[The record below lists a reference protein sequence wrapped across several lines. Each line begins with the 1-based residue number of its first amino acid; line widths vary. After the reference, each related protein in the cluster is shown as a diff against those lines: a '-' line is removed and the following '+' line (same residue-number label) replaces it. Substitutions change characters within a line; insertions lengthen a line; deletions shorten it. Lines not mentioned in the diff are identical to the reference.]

1 MKAATVAVI
10 VVTWNS
16 AEVLPGLLD
25 SLERGLLGI
34 SWELTVADN
43 ASADMTLDVVRS
55 AVPSARIV
63 QTGYNAGYAAAI
75 NAALAG
81 IDPCTAVLILN
92 PDIRLA
98 EGCVATMLR
107 ELDTPGTGL
116 VVPRLTGESGTL
128 THSLRREPA
137 VLRAWG
143 EALLGNRR
151 AGRWPALGELV
162 TDGSAYAT
170 TTTADWATGAALLV
184 SWECVRACGP
194 WDESFF
200 LYSEETEYAL
210 RARDLGY
217 LTRLAPEASAVHLEG
232 DSEVSP
238 RLWTLLTLNKV
249 RLFRR
254 RHSLPATA
262 LFWTATLL
270 REGSRALLGHTRS
283 RRAAAAL
290 LSPARLRTR
299 PTAENLA

>member
-1 MKAATVAVI
+1 MRPATVAVI

-25 SLERGLLGI
+25 SLERGLEGVV
-34 SWELTVADN
+34 WNLTVADN
-43 ASADMTLDVVRS
+43 ASADETLTVLQS
-55 AVPSARIV
+55 TVPSARTV

-75 NAALAG
+75 NAALAQV
-81 IDPCTAVLILN
+81 DPCTAVLILN

-98 EGCVATMLR
+98 PGCVATMLAQ
-107 ELDTPGTGL
+107 LDEAGTGV
-116 VVPRLTGESGTL
+116 VVPLLHGESGEL

-137 VLRAWG
+137 LLRAFG

-151 AGRWPALGELV
+151 AGRYPRLGEIV
-162 TDGSAYAT
+162 TAEDAYRTAS
-170 TTTADWATGAALLV
+170 TADWATGAAMLI
-184 SWECVRACGP
+184 SWECVSACGP

-210 RARDLGY
+210 RARDHGF
-217 LTRLAPEASAVHLEG
+217 LTRLAPEAHAVHLEG

-254 RHSLPATA
+254 RHSLPSAA
-262 LFWTATLL
+262 LFWGAILL
-270 REGSRALLGHTRS
+270 RELSRGLLGHHRS

-290 LSPARLRTR
+290 LSPSRLRTR

>member
-1 MKAATVAVI
+1 MNPVTVEVI

-25 SLERGLLGI
+25 SLEQGLHGVH
-34 SWELTVADN
+34 WRLTVADN
-43 ASADMTLDVVRS
+43 ASADDTLTILQDRFPEAGIVR
-55 AVPSARIV
+55 
-63 QTGYNAGYAAAI
+63 TGYNAGYAAAI
-75 NAALAG
+75 NAALAR
-81 IDPCTAVLILN
+81 IAPCTAVLVLN

-98 EGCVATMLR
+98 PGCVAAMLPQLGR
-107 ELDTPGTGL
+107 ADTGI
-116 VVPRLTGESGTL
+116 VVPRLHGESGAL

-137 VLRAWG
+137 VLRAVG
-143 EALLGNRR
+143 EAVLGNRR
-151 AGRWPALGELV
+151 AGRFALLGEIV
-162 TDGSAYAT
+162 TAEAAYRTAAC
-170 TTTADWATGAALLV
+170 ADWATGAALLI
-184 SWECVRACGP
+184 SWQCVQDCGP

-210 RARDLGY
+210 RARDLGHR
-217 LTRLAPEASAVHLEG
+217 TRLAPEAHAVHLEG

-254 RHSLPATA
+254 RNSAPATA
-262 LFWTATLL
+262 LFWAATLL
-270 REGSRALLGHTRS
+270 RESSRALLGHRRS

-299 PTAENLA
+299 PTADNLA

>member
-1 MKAATVAVI
+1 MKPARVEVI

-25 SLERGLLGI
+25 SLEQGLKDVD
-34 SWELTVADN
+34 WHLTVADN
-43 ASADMTLDVVRS
+43 ASTDESLTITQKMLPDAGT
-55 AVPSARIV
+55 V

-75 NAALAG
+75 NTALTE
-81 IDPCTAVLILN
+81 IEPCTAVLVLN

-98 EGCVATMLR
+98 PGCVAAMLPHLGR
-107 ELDTPGTGL
+107 SGTGI
-116 VVPRLTGESGTL
+116 VVPRLHGEGGTL

-137 VLRAWG
+137 LLRALG
-143 EALLGNRR
+143 EAVLGNRR
-151 AGRWPALGELV
+151 AGRYPRLGETV
-162 TDGSAYAT
+162 TAEDAYRTAS
-170 TTTADWATGAALLV
+170 TADWATGAALLISWDCV
-184 SWECVRACGP
+184 SACGA

-217 LTRLAPEASAVHLEG
+217 LTRLAPEAHAVHLEG

-254 RHSLPATA
+254 RHRLPSAA
-262 LFWTATLL
+262 LFWAATLL
-270 REGSRALLGHTRS
+270 RESSRALLGHRRS

-290 LSPARLRTR
+290 LSPRRLRTR

>member
-1 MKAATVAVI
+1 MKAAEVAVI

-25 SLERGLLGI
+25 SLDRGLLGV

-43 ASADMTLDVVRS
+43 ASADQTLSVVRS
-55 AVPSARIV
+55 AVPSARVV

-75 NAALAG
+75 NAALASVA
-81 IDPCTAVLILN
+81 PSRAVLILN

-116 VVPRLTGESGTL
+116 VVPLLTGEGGGL

-162 TDGSAYAT
+162 TTEAAYRT
-170 TTTADWATGAALLV
+170 TTTADWATGAAMLV
-184 SWECVRACGP
+184 STDCVAACGP

-217 LTRLAPEASAVHLEG
+217 ATRLAPTARAVHLEG

-254 RHSLPATA
+254 RHALPATA

-299 PTAENLA
+299 PTADNLA

>member
-1 MKAATVAVI
+1 MSSATVAVI

-16 AEVLPGLLD
+16 AEVLPGLLAT
-25 SLERGLLGI
+25 LESGCQGVDR
-34 SWELTVADN
+34 SLTVADN
-43 ASADMTLDVVRS
+43 ASADETLTVLQS
-55 AVPSARIV
+55 AVPSARVV

-75 NAALAG
+75 NAALAQL
-81 IDPCTAVLILN
+81 DPCTAVLILN

-98 EGCVATMLR
+98 SGCVRAMLDR
-107 ELDTPGTGL
+107 LDEPGTGI
-116 VVPRLTGESGTL
+116 VVPRLSGEGGEL
-128 THSLRREPA
+128 THSLRREPE
-137 VLRAWG
+137 VFRAFG

-151 AGRWPALGELV
+151 AGRYPRLGEIV
-162 TDGSAYAT
+162 TADAAYRTAS
-170 TTTADWATGAALLV
+170 TADWATGAAMLI
-184 SWECVRACGP
+184 SWECLTACGP

-210 RARDLGY
+210 RARDLGFR
-217 LTRLAPEASAVHLEG
+217 TRLAPEAHAVHLKG

-262 LFWTATLL
+262 LFWSATLL
-270 REGSRALLGHTRS
+270 RELSRALLGHHRS

-290 LSPARLRTR
+290 LSPSRLRTR

>member
-1 MKAATVAVI
+1 MEAATVAVI

-16 AEVLPGLLD
+16 AQVLPDLLA
-25 SLERGLLGI
+25 SLEDGLEGVD
-34 SWELTVADN
+34 WELTIADN
-43 ASADMTLDVVRS
+43 ASADATLSVVRS

-75 NAALAG
+75 NAALAQVG
-81 IDPCTAVLILN
+81 PCTAVLVLN

-98 EGCVATMLR
+98 PGCVATMIDR
-107 ELDTPGTGL
+107 LDDPGTGI
-116 VVPRLTGESGTL
+116 VVPRLTSESGEL
-128 THSLRREPA
+128 AHSLRREPA

-151 AGRWPALGELV
+151 AGRYPRLGEIV
-162 TDGSAYAT
+162 TAEAAYRT
-170 TTTADWATGAALLV
+170 GTTADWATGAALLI
-184 SWECVRACGP
+184 SWACIRACGP

-210 RARDLGY
+210 RARDLGHR
-217 LTRLAPEASAVHLEG
+217 TRLAPEAHAVHLEG

-249 RLFRR
+249 RLFRQ
-254 RHSLPATA
+254 RHTAPATA
-262 LFWTATLL
+262 LFWLATLL
-270 REGSRALLGHTRS
+270 REGSRALLGHRRS

-299 PTAENLA
+299 PTAENLV